1 MLKIYCLIQY
11 REQIF
16 IRFDLRPGW
25 PLARPPRAE
34 PSFTP
39 QFAVAPSGAKPEQPT
54 VLCTAFNWV
63 RSIKNNR
70 A

>member
-16 IRFDLRPGW
+16 LRFDLRPGW

-34 PSFTP
+34 PIFTP
-39 QFAVAPSGAKPEQPT
+39 QFAVAPSGAKPDLPNT
-54 VLCTAFNWV
+54 FSGD
-63 RSIKNNR
+63 RSIKNLPR
-70 A
+70 LV